1 MEQIILASASPRR
14 RELLH
19 MLGVSFTVLPSGADE
34 TVTKMA
40 PREMVEIL
48 AKRKAE
54 DIFFG
59 TKEDVVVIGAD
70 TVVSTQDGT
79 ILGKPKDVQD
89 AARMLRC
96 LSGSLHSVSTGVA
109 VCVRKNGEEKM
120 ESFVSEATVWM
131 DELSEAEI
139 AAYLAT
145 GEPMDK
151 AGAYGIQGLGAR
163 FIRAVKGD
171 YYTVVGLPVHELY
184 KKLKEL
190 HVISV

>member
-1 MEQIILASASPRR
+1 M
-14 RELLH
+14 H

-34 TVTKMA
+34 TVAKMA

>member
-96 LSGSLHSVSTGVA
+96 LSGSVHFVSTGVV